1 MNKSVIFLLS
11 MLFFSCSNSKS
22 VPDENALS
30 SDSENTLNAIALD
43 RIGPNYITEFNSDST
58 FALVKNPQKN
68 RPFVSGVFF
77 VFDVMEKE
85 VILEDVLVQGRINW
99 RKPFEL
105 EVVRIPGVIR
115 GDEGDQK
122 PKGYLFD
129 AKKRRR
135 IPIGK

>member
-1 MNKSVIFLLS
+1 
-11 MLFFSCSNSKS
+11 MLFFSCSNSRP
-22 VPDENALS
+22 VPDENTLS
-30 SDSENTLNAIALD
+30 PDSQYTLNAIALD
-43 RIGPNYITEFNSDST
+43 RIGPNYITEFNTDST

-77 VFDVMEKE
+77 VFDVFEKE
-85 VILEDVLVQGRINW
+85 VILEDVLVQGRITW
-99 RKPFEL
+99 RTPFEL
-105 EVVRIPGVIR
+105 EVVRVPEVTR

-129 AKKRRR
+129 TKKRRR